1 LSQQVFER
9 FYPSSAPLSVFDRL
23 CLVAYW
29 VFKIPAERI
38 SKSIPLLN
46 DDLLKS
52 NLRVTPVGLVAVAL
66 FSTAISAVAA
76 LGVIVWAA
84 GTPYSFLYL
93 VGVAPLIVFVLVMN
107 GPGLSRSSRGAALDN
122 ELPFVVGYLSILAG
136 GGLSLVDTLRQI
148 ADMDVFSAAS
158 REAKR
163 VLIDIDVFGR
173 DPISA
178 LERAAK
184 YSASRSWAELL
195 TGYTT
200 VLRTGGD
207 YVNYLNLHLK
217 EVFDNRAEK
226 IKRTVDTVGLV
237 AESFL
242 IVTVVLG
249 MTLFT
254 LYLVEALINGNPGG
268 ISNIYLFSFI
278 IVPVLSA
285 AFIWLMDAFG
295 QKWPYNDLRP
305 YKVFLAFIPLG
316 VLLFLIPLP
325 LPLYEHMA
333 ISLLAISAV
342 PSIYATKYSRERRI
356 IERMLPEFVEDVA
369 EERKVGLS
377 PEQAIERL
385 GEGNRYAGFS
395 KYVSKMAGQLSW
407 GFPLKKVISSFTKG
421 VSSWIAR
428 AVGTLMLQV
437 VEIGGGTLRG
447 FEDMAAFTREVSVT
461 EADARAALRP
471 YVLIIYIGGLMLTLT
486 TFGMISMLTSPSTLA
501 VKGVSSIVTRSS
513 PGTVDDL
520 LTAAVFQCWVLGLV
534 AGKMG
539 EGSLSEGFKHSLILV
554 VLTLIAV
561 VIAGYF
567 VALKI

>member
-1 LSQQVFER
+1 M
-9 FYPSSAPLSVFDRL
+9 
-23 CLVAYW
+23 VAYK
-29 VFKIPAERI
+29 VFRAPAERI
-38 SKSIPLLN
+38 TGGIPLLK
-46 DDLLKS
+46 DDLMKS

-66 FSTAISAVAA
+66 FSTAISAIAA
-76 LGVIVWAA
+76 LGVIIWAA
-84 GTPYSFLYL
+84 GTPYSFVYL
-93 VGVAPLIVFVLVMN
+93 VGVAPFVVFVLVMN
-107 GPGLSRSSRGAALDN
+107 GPGMSRSSRGAALDN
-122 ELPFVVGYLSILAG
+122 ELPFVVGYMSVLAG

-148 ADMDVFSAAS
+148 ADMDLFSAAS
-158 REAKR
+158 KEAKR
-163 VLIDIDVFGR
+163 IMIDIDVFGR
-173 DPISA
+173 DPITA

-184 YSASRSWAELL
+184 YSANRSWSELL

-217 EVFDNRAEK
+217 ETFESRSEK

-254 LYLVEALINGNPGG
+254 LYLVEALINGSSGG
-268 ISNIYLFSFI
+268 ITNIYFFSYI

-285 AFIWLMDAFG
+285 VFIWLMDAFG
-295 QKWPYNDLRP
+295 QKWPYTDLRP
-305 YKVFLAFIPLG
+305 YKWFVAFIPLG
-316 VLLFLIPLP
+316 VLLFYIPLP
-325 LPLYEHMA
+325 LELYQHMA
-333 ISLLAISAV
+333 VSLIAISAV
-342 PSIYATKYSRERRI
+342 PSVFATKYSRERRI
-356 IERMLPEFVEDVA
+356 TERMLPEFIEDVA
-369 EERKVGLS
+369 EQRKIGLS

-385 GEGNRYAGFS
+385 GEGHRYAGFS
-395 KYVSKMAGQLSW
+395 KYVNKMAGQLSW
-407 GFPLKKVISSFTKG
+407 GFSLRKVISSFTKS

-447 FEDMAAFTREVSVT
+447 FEDMAAFTRQVSVT
-461 EADARAALRP
+461 ESEARAALRP

-486 TFGMISMLTSPSTLA
+486 TFVMVNMLSSQSLLAFKGATSALSH
-501 VKGVSSIVTRSS
+501 SSS
-513 PGTVDDL
+513 GTIDDL

-539 EGSLSEGFKHSLILV
+539 EGSLAEGFKHSV
-554 VLTLIAV
+554 VLVALTLAAV
-561 VIAGYF
+561 VIAGRF
-567 VALKI
+567 ITLHI

>member
-9 FYPSSAPLSVFDRL
+9 FYPSSAPLTVFDRL
-23 CLVAYW
+23 CLVAYR
-29 VFKIPAERI
+29 VFKVPAELI
-38 SKSIPLLN
+38 SKGMPLLN

-52 NLRVTPVGLVAVAL
+52 NMRVTPVGLVAVAL

-76 LGVIVWAA
+76 LGVVLWAA

-93 VGVAPLIVFVLVMN
+93 VGITPLVVFVLVMN
-107 GPGLSRSSRGAALDN
+107 GPRLSRSSRGAALDN

-148 ADMDVFSAAS
+148 ADMDIFSAAS

-173 DPISA
+173 DPITA
-178 LERAAK
+178 LERASK
-184 YSASRSWAELL
+184 YSASRNWSELL

-217 EVFDNRAEK
+217 ETFDNRSEK
-226 IKRTVDTVGLV
+226 IKRTVDTVGLI

-254 LYLVEALINGNPGG
+254 LYLVEALINGNSGG

-278 IVPVLSA
+278 IVPFLSA

-295 QKWPYNDLRP
+295 QKWPYTDLRP
-305 YKVFLAFIPLG
+305 YKVFLAFIPVG
-316 VLLFLIPLP
+316 VVLFLIPLP
-325 LPLYEHMA
+325 LPLFEHMA
-333 ISLLAISAV
+333 VSLLAISTVPAV
-342 PSIYATKYSRERRI
+342 FATRYSRDRRI

-369 EERKVGLS
+369 EERKIGLS

-407 GFPLKKVISSFTKG
+407 GFPLKKVIASFTKG

-447 FEDMAAFTREVSVT
+447 FEDMAAFTRQVSIT
-461 EADARAALRP
+461 ESDARASLRP

-486 TFGMISMLTSPSTLA
+486 TFVMVSMLSSQSALA
-501 VKGVSSIVTRSS
+501 AKGLSATFSRSN
-513 PGTVDDL
+513 PATIDDL
-520 LTAAVFQCWVLGLV
+520 LTASIFQCWVLGLV

-539 EGSLSEGFKHSLILV
+539 EGSLAEGFKHSVILV

-561 VIAGYF
+561 VIAGRF
-567 VALKI
+567 VVLNF